1 MKLAMLG
8 KVSCLAMAMLLV
20 ACGNQS
26 EMNASEQTTKVDDA
40 TDQLIA
46 SFTRTSSSNPDCKV
60 PDLPYDEINCVYDD
74 TGLSFV
80 KGLYNAIKYDT
91 SQQVVQH
98 ELINPKGEV
107 IVDILGYEA
116 VDMIASE
123 GLIAVMQDEKVGY
136 IDLSGRTVIPLMYD
150 STQDPEN
157 KYSEQWAYPANK
169 HGIVV
174 KKDGKFGVISRDN
187 QVLIPFEYDHLTN
200 FSEEGILL
208 YHYYDDNLDD
218 IYNTG
223 SWGMIDTNGNGMDL
237 SHFTDTLANF
247 TGYDGFNEG
256 LLAVS
261 DNVGQWGFVDK
272 AGKQVILP
280 QYQEVRSFSEGM
292 AGVMKDGV
300 WGFIDK
306 NGNAVIDFQYPDETV
321 PRYSVNMMG
330 MMMFT
335 FRDGK
340 AEVSTAIPDEVAC
353 IDHQAKLVPCE

>member
-1 MKLAMLG
+1 MKLAMMG
-8 KVSCLAMAMLLV
+8 KVSCLAMAMLLT
-20 ACGNQS
+20 ACGNQ
-26 EMNASEQTTKVDDA
+26 NDTGVSEQSAKADDA
-40 TDQLIA
+40 TEQLIA
-46 SFTRTSSSNPDCKV
+46 SFTRASASNPDCKV

-74 TGLSFV
+74 TGLNFI
-80 KGLYNAIKYDT
+80 KGIYDAIKYDT
-91 SQQVVQH
+91 NQQVVQRV
-98 ELINPKGEV
+98 LINAKGEV

-116 VDMIASE
+116 VDMVVGD
-123 GLIAVMQDEKVGY
+123 GLIAVMQNDQVGY
-136 IDLSGRTVIPLMYD
+136 VNLSGKIVIPIAYE

-169 HGIVV
+169 YGIVV
-174 KKDGKFGVISRDN
+174 KKDGKFGVINRDN
-187 QVLIPFEYDHLTN
+187 QVVIPFEYDDLTN

-223 SWGMIDTNGNGMDL
+223 SWGMMDTNGNSMDL
-237 SHFTDTLANF
+237 SHFTGTLANY

-261 DNVGQWGFVDK
+261 DNVGQWGFIDK
-272 AGKQVILP
+272 TGKQVIPP
-280 QYQEVRSFSEGM
+280 QYQEVRSFSEGV

-306 NGNAVIDFQYPDETV
+306 NGNTVIDFQYPDETV

-330 MMMFT
+330 MTLFT

-353 IDHQAKLVPCE
+353 IDHQAQIVPCE